1 MGDRISVEIKKKQK
15 TLSGLF
21 LKFAVLF
28 CVNTVLIIAG
38 NILLALIFAYAGL
51 TLPANYAENQLT
63 EYTVEIQRAGNSP
76 EQWIPPGCSYGI
88 YDE

>member
-28 CVNTVLIIAG
+28 CVNTVLIVAG
-38 NILLALIFAYAGL
+38 NILLAFICTYAGWI
-51 TLPANYAENQLT
+51 LPANYAENQLT
-63 EYTVEIQRAGNSP
+63 EYTVEIQRAGSSP
-76 EQWIPPGCSYGI
+76 EQWIPPRLLI
-88 YDE
+88 RNI